1 MSEETNDSMETES
14 GSSSVGHQLIAFT
27 IDQQF
32 KSFLTST
39 LNKTLEAFNWNFYN
53 EYFKIDLEC
62 IVDLIYTFLS
72 FEASKTA
79 QLTDYIMGA
88 PSVNSS
94 DTTPGMRA
102 MGLSWAQRGST
113 LLYLALTVIN
123 HCLHQLRKI
132 SLSEGDLLLIIVNH
146 EVLIPDLDI
155 SLGWKNNF
163 QNKWKQN
170 GYQLIRILLICGK
183 CLSMSNFIYFLVKGD
198 YPTFLHRI
206 TGFQMVRIY
215 FLLRSKCILV
225 NSFLVFCRNWMIK
238 IRNSDHPN
246 LI

>member
-1 MSEETNDSMETES
+1 MSEETNDSVETKS
-14 GSSSVGHQLIAFT
+14 NSSVGHQLIALT

-72 FEASKTA
+72 FEAGKAA

-88 PSVNSS
+88 PSSNSS

-102 MGLSWAQRGST
+102 MGLSWSQRGST

-132 SLSEGDLLLIIVNH
+132 SLSEGAL
-146 EVLIPDLDI
+146 E
-155 SLGWKNNF
+155 
-163 QNKWKQN
+163 Q
-170 GYQLIRILLICGK
+170 
-183 CLSMSNFIYFLVKGD
+183 
-198 YPTFLHRI
+198 
-206 TGFQMVRIY
+206 
-215 FLLRSKCILV
+215 
-225 NSFLVFCRNWMIK
+225 IK
-238 IRNSDHPN
+238 S
-246 LI
+246 